1 MNLNDPEDFKKALTK
16 ECPRPFTFGPIE
28 FDGLSLDPAE
38 VKFDFE
44 QERQRVIDCLDLH
57 MA

>member
-44 QERQRVIDCLDLH
+44 QER
-57 MA
+57 